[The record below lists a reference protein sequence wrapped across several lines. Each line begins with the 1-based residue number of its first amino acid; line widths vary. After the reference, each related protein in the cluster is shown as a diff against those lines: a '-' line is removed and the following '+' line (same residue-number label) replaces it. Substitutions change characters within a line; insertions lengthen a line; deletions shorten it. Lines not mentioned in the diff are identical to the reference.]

1 MLVIPAIDIAQGKCV
16 RLQQGDMSR
25 QTVYADNPVTMAR
38 QWEAE
43 GAQLLH
49 VVDLDGARDGHPVN
63 LASIAAIVQAVDIPV
78 ELGGGLRTVADVRR
92 VLGLGVHWAIMGT
105 SALRQPEQLQAALA
119 EFGDRII
126 VGIDAREGRVAVS
139 GWTETSDISAVELA
153 RQMQK
158 LGVARLICTDIA
170 TDGMMAGPNIHS
182 LRTIAEAVDV
192 PIIASG
198 GVSRLED
205 IFALKKLEPV
215 GVIGVI
221 IGRALYE
228 GTIKLAEAIAA
239 AQQAS

>member
-92 VLGLGVHWAIMGT
+92 VLELGVHWAIMGT

-139 GWTETSDISAVELA
+139 GWTETADISAVELA

-205 IFALKKLEPV
+205 IFALKTLEPV

>member
-49 VVDLDGARDGHPVN
+49 VVDLDGALHGHPVN

-92 VLGLGVHWAIMGT
+92 VLELGVHWAIMGT
-105 SALRQPEQLQAALA
+105 SALRQPEQLEAALA
-119 EFGDRII
+119 EFGERII
-126 VGIDAREGRVAVS
+126 VGIDARDGRVAVS

-153 RQMQK
+153 RQMQT

-170 TDGMMAGPNIHS
+170 KDGMMAGPNIHS

-198 GVSRLED
+198 GISRLED
-205 IFALKKLEPV
+205 IFALKTLEPV